1 MVSEKQQ
8 VVGRGKEDTRMIRK
22 EYTRMDRELTDTIK
36 QYLLDPRHFTHDEI
50 ARLTGVSKTTVSRV
64 NASEY
69 NHLHDP
75 SSVGNTKITKNIT
88 QIP

>member
-36 QYLLDPRHFTHDEI
+36 QYLLDPRHFTHDGI
-50 ARLTGVSKTTVSRV
+50 AR
-64 NASEY
+64 
-69 NHLHDP
+69 
-75 SSVGNTKITKNIT
+75 
-88 QIP
+88 